1 MSALVCACP
10 PSRAAQARRAGGSAV
25 NLLFLPQQGKQKMS
39 RWLRLLIIIIGARFR
54 KKVNPDDEIYLN
66 FRVWPTDVDLSIMN
80 NTAMLAVTEFGRWD
94 YMVRTGFLKYARAN
108 KLYLPLASISAQ
120 FRRPLKRFQKFR
132 LTTKICY
139 WDEQWIYIS
148 HRIIRKEKTIA
159 VALAKATLKKGRE
172 RIPLEKVVSDLNWEM
187 KAERRPEMVDVF
199 DKGET
204 LFLENC
210 EAA

>member
-1 MSALVCACP
+1 MT
-10 PSRAAQARRAGGSAV
+10 
-25 NLLFLPQQGKQKMS
+25 

-54 KKVNPDDEIYLN
+54 KKVSPDAEVALN

-120 FRRPLKRFQKFR
+120 FRRPLKRFQKFQ
-132 LTTKICY
+132 LTTKISY

-159 VALAKATLKKGRE
+159 VALAKATLKKGKE
-172 RIPLEKVVSDLNWEM
+172 RIPLERVISDLNWEM
-187 KAERRPEMVDVF
+187 QPESRPEIVDLF
-199 DKGET
+199 EKGET